1 MSTNPPR
8 VWFNGRLIEASAATV
23 NFLTPA
29 LHYGIGVFEGVR
41 CYKTDDGPAIFRLK
55 EHTDR
60 LLRSARILGFRDVP
74 YSADALNEATVETV
88 RDSGLGDCYIRP
100 LIFLADGGWN
110 LDVDGGRPHAGIA
123 VWEWNAYLGDA
134 ARQHGVRANISSFTR
149 HHPNVQMTKAKV
161 SGNYANSV
169 LAKTESRR
177 LGFDEAIMLD
187 PQGYVA
193 ECTGENIF
201 VVKDGAVFT
210 PPSAAILD
218 GITRAS
224 LMTLARDLGISVT
237 ETPMGRDVLYGADE
251 VFVCGTAAE
260 VIGLNEIDFRTIGGG
275 GVGPVT
281 RALQEAYHA
290 AVRGLHARSE
300 AWLTFVGGAVS
311 ADRLSADAPAA

>member
-1 MSTNPPR
+1 
-8 VWFNGRLIEASAATV
+8 
-23 NFLTPA
+23 
-29 LHYGIGVFEGVR
+29 
-41 CYKTDDGPAIFRLK
+41 
-55 EHTDR
+55 
-60 LLRSARILGFRDVP
+60 
-74 YSADALNEATVETV
+74 
-88 RDSGLGDCYIRP
+88 
-100 LIFLADGGWN
+100 
-110 LDVDGGRPHAGIA
+110 
-123 VWEWNAYLGDA
+123 
-134 ARQHGVRANISSFTR
+134 
-149 HHPNVQMTKAKV
+149 
-161 SGNYANSV
+161 
-169 LAKTESRR
+169 
-177 LGFDEAIMLD
+177 
-187 PQGYVA
+187 
-193 ECTGENIF
+193 
-201 VVKDGAVFT
+201 VFT

-224 LMTLARDLGISVT
+224 IMTLARDLGISVT